1 MAYVE
6 EFRVRNISEAE
17 QHRNMWGNEGTD
29 AEWLVTAF
37 FFFLRDNQQKLQKL
51 ATSRF
56 ETGSIIHSQLMKS
69 WIFSRM
75 LQELKALQP
84 YERD

>member
-1 MAYVE
+1 MTYVE

-37 FFFLRDNQQKLQKL
+37 IFFFFKGITNRNYRNQQPAGLK
-51 ATSRF
+51 
-56 ETGSIIHSQLMKS
+56 
-69 WIFSRM
+69 
-75 LQELKALQP
+75 QEVLFTVS
-84 YERD
+84 